1 MSLQVGL
8 ERQGLPALL
17 AGLVAHLLG
26 QVEVADVEDAQVD
39 VAVEGAVADGEL
51 AAMRL
56 PDVLE
61 ALPLLEERL
70 DHAHHLLELLR
81 GAVHPLPGVHAGP
94 ARLLLGEPRVVEPVR
109 ILAAYREAGPAAVAD
124 VGSPLELRA
133 VLDHL
138 ELVAEPVADGVRAP
152 RALRM
157 AVDPADADHVA
168 GRLEPAQV
176 LLPEAP
182 VMRAVLR
189 PVALDLV
196 GDGRPADFQ
205 VRCDGVEAL
214 PVVETVLDVPPV
226 LHGQVSALFLGHAGA
241 PPSGAQGGMPA

>member
-1 MSLQVGL
+1 
-8 ERQGLPALL
+8 
-17 AGLVAHLLG
+17 
-26 QVEVADVEDAQVD
+26 
-39 VAVEGAVADGEL
+39 
-51 AAMRL
+51 MRL